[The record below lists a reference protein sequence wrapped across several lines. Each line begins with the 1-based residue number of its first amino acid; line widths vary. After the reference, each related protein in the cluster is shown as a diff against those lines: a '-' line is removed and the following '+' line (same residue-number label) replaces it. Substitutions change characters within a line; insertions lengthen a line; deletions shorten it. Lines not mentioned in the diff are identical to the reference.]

1 MFLDRRNTVA
11 ALRSNEALSEAHVNS
26 AILRDVAELTIGSLA
41 AVESGCTEGSLPLV
55 PEGCSPP
62 PARTADRVGGV
73 CKVLRG
79 RDVTEHAFGPISGR
93 WS

>member
-41 AVESGCTEGSLPLV
+41 AVESGGTEGSTPG
-55 PEGCSPP
+55 PGCRSPP

-79 RDVTEHAFGPISGR
+79 RDVTEHAFWLISGR